1 MEININNLPKK
12 KKLIFAISMRE
23 DFYENYNLNKDLVKI
38 IKYKQLFNIYRY
50 DKYLDPKIK
59 AFDFMY
65 YYKNIDN
72 RSKLLDMKID
82 LLNKSNENEWE
93 EAININEKI
102 HTIKV
107 LANDFQIIM
116 YIVGDTH
123 ELFELFNLKIRK
135 HDNKYMLRLEIG
147 FNILNM
153 VQEIQFKQQIQLLND
168 FEKVILNQN

>member
-1 MEININNLPKK
+1 MEINIGSLPNKQR
-12 KKLIFAISMRE
+12 LIFTISNE
-23 DFYENYNLNKDLVKI
+23 EELYENYNLNKDLVKI
-38 IKYKQLFNIYRY
+38 IKHKQHFNIYRY

-65 YYKNIDN
+65 YYKNIYN
-72 RSKLLDMKID
+72 RSKLLDKKID
-82 LLNKSNENEWE
+82 LLSKFNEDDWE
-93 EAININEKI
+93 ETLNINDKI

-116 YIVGDTH
+116 YRIEDTH

-135 HDNKYMLRLEIG
+135 HDNKYMLRLEMG

-153 VQEIQFKQQIQLLND
+153 VQEIQFKEQIQLLND
-168 FEKVILNQN
+168 FEKIILNQN

>member
-1 MEININNLPKK
+1 MEININSLPNKQ
-12 KKLIFAISMRE
+12 KLIFTISNAE
-23 DFYENYNLNKDLVKI
+23 ELYENYNLNKDLVKI
-38 IKYKQLFNIYRY
+38 IKHKQHFNIYRY

-65 YYKNIDN
+65 YYKNIEN
-72 RSKLLDMKID
+72 RSKLLDIKID

-93 EAININEKI
+93 ESLIINDKN
-102 HTIKV
+102 HNIKV

-116 YIVGDTH
+116 YIVEDTH
-123 ELFELFNLKIRK
+123 ELFELFNFKIRK
-135 HDNKYMLRLEIG
+135 HDNKYMLRLEMG